1 MDMAVAISDAKRI
14 SSPSA
19 HAHAMTLL
27 THDIY
32 VDWYQSTTSSILIVN
47 GFMNLSQEQ
56 ETASP
61 FTTVS
66 CVLYG
71 MLCENP
77 KALPLLYLCGQHVD
91 YNDKYRGLAGLLRYL
106 NAQLLFANPECV
118 NTAGFNYDFTHNLES
133 YDIPSLCQL
142 LHILVT
148 SSPRQAVFILIDG
161 FSTVEGGKFQEH
173 INFFALA
180 LRYLVGHLNHNIQRN
195 LPGPVLKILFTNPHA
210 TVYLGSL
217 LRDSV
222 LDLPENG
229 PMGGYGMNM
238 YEDYSIYT

>member
-1 MDMAVAISDAKRI
+1 MYGLQRILAVERSLLKTDMEVAILDAQRI

-27 THDIY
+27 TNDVY
-32 VDWYQSTTSSILIVN
+32 VNWYQSATSSILVVN

-71 MLCENP
+71 MLSENP
-77 KALPLLYLCGQHVD
+77 KALPLFYLCGQHVD
-91 YNDKYRGLAGLLRYL
+91 YHGEYQGLAGILRYL

-133 YDIPSLCQL
+133 YDIPSLSVVAHISDQL
-142 LHILVT
+142 T
-148 SSPRQAVFILIDG
+148 PSSCI
-161 FSTVEGGKFQEH
+161 
-173 INFFALA
+173 
-180 LRYLVGHLNHNIQRN
+180 
-195 LPGPVLKILFTNPHA
+195 
-210 TVYLGSL
+210 
-217 LRDSV
+217 
-222 LDLPENG
+222 
-229 PMGGYGMNM
+229 
-238 YEDYSIYT
+238 YSD

>member
-1 MDMAVAISDAKRI
+1 MEVAILDVQRI

-27 THDIY
+27 TDDVY
-32 VDWYQSTTSSILIVN
+32 VNWYQSATSSILVVN

-66 CVLYG
+66 CVLCG
-71 MLCENP
+71 MLSSNP
-77 KALPLLYLCGQHVD
+77 KALPLFYLCGQHVD
-91 YNDKYRGLAGLLRYL
+91 YHGEYQGLAGILRYL

-118 NTAGFNYDFTHNLES
+118 NTAGCNYDFTHNLES

-148 SSPRQAVFILIDG
+148 SSPRQVVFILIDG
-161 FSTVEGGKFQEH
+161 FSIVEGVASQEH
-173 INFFALA
+173 INIFVQA
-180 LRYLVGHLNHNIQRN
+180 LRYLVAHLNQNIQKN
-195 LPGPVLKILFTNPHA
+195 VPGPVLKILFTNPHA
-210 TVYLGSL
+210 TVHLGSL
-217 LRDSV
+217 LRDCV
-222 LDLPENG
+222 LDLPESG
-229 PMGGYGMNM
+229 SMGGYGMNM
-238 YEDYSIYT
+238 YED